1 LDTQILGARIR
12 QARESRGLS
21 QEELASLVSRDQRAI
36 SEYENGKRKLAAA
49 DIPTFAEVLDVP
61 ILYFFEAEMNLED
74 MDRAMLSE
82 FRELPTSE
90 AKKAAIE
97 VVQILAK
104 AIKCI

>member
-1 LDTQILGARIR
+1 LDTQVLGVRIR
-12 QARESRGLS
+12 QARESKGLS